1 MELAMRL
8 EQVMQKIET
17 IREEKPS
24 SRLLEEIQDIREQ
37 ISCNEGWFAVELDE
51 DLIEACVYQGKAL
64 EARYRYLLR
73 KARQEQVRT
82 VI

>member
-17 IREEKPS
+17 AKEETPS
-24 SRLLEEIQDIREQ
+24 SKLLDEIRDIREQ
-37 ISCNEGWFAVELDE
+37 IACNEGWFAVELDE

-64 EARYRYLLR
+64 RARYRYLLR
-73 KARQEQVRT
+73 RARQEQVRA
-82 VI
+82 VM